1 MVLLCYNGFHR
12 PFLVAAAHRR
22 RGVRLETFSS
32 YEDSALC
39 LFQRLGK
46 ARMDRTV
53 DNSAPYNGLYRRLAL
68 GEGFR
73 NCGIFF
79 SCLHARS
86 KRLWRRSNSIQTSS
100 RSSLSAFPSDCINIA
115 YQLRLFGYIHQIT
128 TSENSVDGVKTR
140 SITLTRH
147 APP

>member
-1 MVLLCYNGFHR
+1 MVLLCYNGFIR

-22 RGVRLETFSS
+22 RGAKLETFSS
-32 YEDSALC
+32 YEESAQC

-46 ARMDRTV
+46 ARMDRMV
-53 DNSAPYNGLYRRLAL
+53 DISAPYNGLYRRC
-68 GEGFR
+68 EGFR

-79 SCLHARS
+79 SCLNARS
-86 KRLWRRSNSIQTSS
+86 KRLWRRSNSLQTSS
-100 RSSLSAFPSDCINIA
+100 TSSLSAFPSDCINIA
-115 YQLRLFGYIHQIT
+115 NQLRLFGYVHHIT
-128 TSENSVDGVKTR
+128 TSEHSNRWGKTR

>member
-1 MVLLCYNGFHR
+1 MVLLCYNGFYR

-22 RGVRLETFSS
+22 QGAELETFASS
-32 YEDSALC
+32 KDSALC

-46 ARMDRTV
+46 ARMDRMV
-53 DNSAPYNGLYRRLAL
+53 DISAPYNGLYRRLVL

-86 KRLWRRSNSIQTSS
+86 QRLWRRSNSLQTSS

-115 YQLRLFGYIHQIT
+115 NQLRLFGYIHHIT
-128 TSENSVDGVKTR
+128 TSEHSIDGVKPDQ
-140 SITLTRH
+140 SL
-147 APP
+147 